1 MSDVFGISL
10 RMWLGILF
18 TAAVVLLT
26 VLVYL
31 VSIIARRGYAS
42 GSLTADRATSLY
54 RTIIYALFASSAGAI
69 YALVPFSIAVG
80 ALGVIVGIIALRR
93 RLLEN

>member
-42 GSLTADRATSLY
+42 GSR
-54 RTIIYALFASSAGAI
+54 SSRFRSPSVRSA
-69 YALVPFSIAVG
+69 
-80 ALGVIVGIIALRR
+80 
-93 RLLEN
+93 